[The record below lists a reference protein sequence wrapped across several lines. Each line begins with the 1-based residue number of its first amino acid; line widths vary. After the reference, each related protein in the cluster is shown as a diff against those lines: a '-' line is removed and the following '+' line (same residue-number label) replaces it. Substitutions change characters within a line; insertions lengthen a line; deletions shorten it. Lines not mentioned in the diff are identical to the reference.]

1 VKENSSFDV
10 PFYREM
16 VTGEPF
22 PAVFWGL
29 IKQILMNLK

>member
-1 VKENSSFDV
+1 MHEKYGEIVIQVKENSSFDV

-22 PAVFWGL
+22 PAVF
-29 IKQILMNLK
+29 